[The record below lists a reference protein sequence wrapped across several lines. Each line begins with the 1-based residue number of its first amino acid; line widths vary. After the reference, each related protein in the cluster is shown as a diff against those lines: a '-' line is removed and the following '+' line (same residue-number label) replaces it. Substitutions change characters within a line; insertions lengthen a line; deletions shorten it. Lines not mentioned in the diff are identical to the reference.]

1 MFMIYVLFRMTK
13 KVMKH
18 LEYRHTC
25 LFRHN
30 LSSQVGTTY
39 SMPARARFN
48 GLRKASV
55 RHIQVKH
62 EKDKVDFRWDEI
74 RLINAGE
81 LFSKRP
87 DILEASD
94 LSSAPP
100 PAPLINTSQQT
111 RPFNS
116 RVSGGKGGP
125 GFFLPAGLIGVT
137 DAPKW
142 RLIGVSAHL
151 GPQFLDPSP
160 GPLSNT
166 GLEDA
171 NLSAFRKVGSA
182 RNRTIRN
189 LTTLKG
195 HNAWLK
201 KPLTFFDMSMGQR
214 TIHCQTIR
222 GCW

>member
-1 MFMIYVLFRMTK
+1 MKTSWVPTK
-13 KVMKH
+13 TNVFS
-18 LEYRHTC
+18 E
-25 LFRHN
+25 HN
-30 LSSQVGTTY
+30 DLQPSTKY
-39 SMPARARFN
+39 SKPARFN
-48 GLRKASV
+48 GPT
-55 RHIQVKH
+55 QVKH

-94 LSSAPP
+94 LSSTPR

-151 GPQFLDPSP
+151 GPRCSWSFVQLC
-160 GPLSNT
+160 

-182 RNRTIRN
+182 PNRTIRN
-189 LTTLKG
+189 
-195 HNAWLK
+195 
-201 KPLTFFDMSMGQR
+201 
-214 TIHCQTIR
+214 
-222 GCW
+222 